1 MREEAS
7 LLAGSVWQRAV
18 IEAERREYE
27 LWCWKRA
34 VAVAERGP
42 DTVVAKSHDV
52 RAAVRGQVGE
62 QARMSINEPEAGPNT
77 EVRNDEQWLSKR
89 AVAVAERG
97 PHAVFSEPDDVRLPG
112 ARQIRE
118 KARMLFH
125 PPSAARAAAGREL
138 EFRILERPGAVDDIG
153 PHAVFS
159 EPDDFLLLVTRR
171 PPENARLPFPTLSGA
186 RNAEVR
192 KDEQRLLKRAV
203 AVAERGPHA
212 VFSEPD
218 DVRLPGARQICENA
232 RMLFHPPSAAR
243 VAEARE
249 LDFRLLART
258 FAAAER
264 GPHAAFSTPDDL
276 RTATLG

>member
-125 PPSAARAAAGREL
+125 PPSAARVAEGREH
-138 EFRILERPGAVDDIG
+138 EFRFLER
-153 PHAVFS
+153 
-159 EPDDFLLLVTRR
+159 T
-171 PPENARLPFPTLSGA
+171 
-186 RNAEVR
+186 
-192 KDEQRLLKRAV
+192 V

-212 VFSEPD
+212 VFAESD
-218 DVRLPGARQICENA
+218 DVGAPVTGQIPNKARIPIDAPMPG
-232 RMLFHPPSAAR
+232 
-243 VAEARE
+243 
-249 LDFRLLART
+249 
-258 FAAAER
+258 
-264 GPHAAFSTPDDL
+264 L
-276 RTATLG
+276 R